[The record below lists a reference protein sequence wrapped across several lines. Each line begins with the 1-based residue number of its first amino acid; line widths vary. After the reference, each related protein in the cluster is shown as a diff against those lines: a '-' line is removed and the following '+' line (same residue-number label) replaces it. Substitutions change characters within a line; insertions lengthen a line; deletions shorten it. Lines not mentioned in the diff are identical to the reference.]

1 MRKFRPSPAMA
12 VALIALFVA
21 LTGSAGAIT
30 GAVVPLAKRALVADN
45 AKKLNGQTASAIA
58 AAAANAASA
67 KPGPA
72 SSASGLVVLKSQS
85 GGQIPADDYKELG
98 TLSCDSGQ
106 KIVGGG
112 LSSDGIVVTGDSYA
126 QNDTTWAF
134 SALNLSRSPS
144 NITLWITCLK

>member
-1 MRKFRPSPAMA
+1 MV

-21 LTGSAGAIT
+21 LTGSANAISD
-30 GAVVPLAKRALVADN
+30 AVVPLAKRALVSDN

-58 AAAANAASA
+58 AQAANAASD

-72 SSASGLVVLKSQS
+72 SSAAGLVVLKSQS
-85 GGQIPADDYKELG
+85 AGQIPANDFKELG

-106 KIVGGG
+106 KIMGGG
-112 LSSDGIVVTGDSYA
+112 ISSDGLVSTGDSYA
-126 QNDTTWAF
+126 SNDTTWAF
-134 SALNLSRSPS
+134 SALNFGKSPA